1 MHSEVHKFTNG
12 KLINQLALDNDE
24 FDLNEE
30 LSRLEAHLNDP
41 CEDAWWV
48 WNRCEFLGW
57 TIKREYMPWDVY
69 ANDEGYE
76 YCIYTDAD
84 TEDSVIVRKL

>member
-1 MHSEVHKFTNG
+1 MHGEVHKFTNG
-12 KLINQLALDNDE
+12 KLINQLALDDDE

-30 LSRLEAHLNDP
+30 LYRLEAHLNDP

-48 WNRCEFLGW
+48 WNRCELLGW
-57 TIKREYMPWDVY
+57 TIKREYMPWDIY

>member
-1 MHSEVHKFTNG
+1 MHSEVYKFANG
-12 KLINQLALDNDE
+12 KLTDQLALDTDE

-30 LSRLEAHLNDP
+30 LYRLEAHLNDP

-48 WNRCEFLGW
+48 WNRCESLGW
-57 TIKREYMPWDVY
+57 TIKKEYMPWDIQ
-69 ANDEGYE
+69 ADSEGYE

-84 TEDSVIVRKL
+84 SKNEVIMRKL